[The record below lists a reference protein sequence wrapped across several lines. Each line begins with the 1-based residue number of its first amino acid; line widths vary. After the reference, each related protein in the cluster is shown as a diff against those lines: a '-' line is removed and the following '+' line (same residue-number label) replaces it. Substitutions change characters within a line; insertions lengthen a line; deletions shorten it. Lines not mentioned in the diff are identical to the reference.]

1 MIEDI
6 RNKVRQL
13 YLFLKEANQLRFPP
27 VRSVS
32 QHPKA
37 IRLADAP
44 DHPCVQINRPRHGE
58 TSEAMD
64 NCLVRVGRPASTSC
78 PPPPFNVSSWLLP
91 EWDDPSKAAYFAASH
106 NTAGTEGSAHTI
118 RFEDD
123 PQRVADFDTWSAQRD
138 HWAVTEVAARKAL
151 SFFELFYEI
160 HSAIEKDGEQLELM
174 AGDGRL
180 NWRAVSSL
188 EGAVPIDHPILLKRV
203 ELRFDASAAEFSI
216 HETDRATELYS
227 ALFVDLQNTAV
238 ASLRNRTAELD
249 NAGFHP
255 WGREETEGFLKAVV
269 QTLSPTSGRLLKDK
283 PSGEPSDAP
292 TMWRDP
298 MLILRKRVGGIA
310 SAVDAI
316 IDDIDRRKVFA
327 PALVQI
333 TGSTADW
340 DGPVTGQAAASMQT
354 PSPVAASIP
363 VAPSAPATTSGSG
376 SSSTSATAPGQTNT
390 PTQSAAPTLPSQD
403 ISATGAFPAPGPIHD
418 DDVLLGKEANQEQI
432 QIIKR
437 LSHSGSVLVQGPP
450 GTGKTHTIANLIG
463 HQLAQGKSILVTA
476 QTAKA
481 LRVLRE
487 KVPDVL
493 RPLCVAVLGSDQD
506 ARRQLETSIGSIT
519 ERLTTETSASLATRA
534 TGLRQRRK
542 ALLAES
548 QVLTQDLREALENE
562 YREIAVDERRFTPS
576 EAARYVRANAAQH
589 AWIPAPVK
597 LEMPLPLN
605 STEFARLYCLGAAFT
620 AGEDQDARRPL
631 PNLEDLPTERQFE
644 SLSADHQRLV
654 TVDLSAGATRW
665 TQTGSSEAIE
675 SLAAALGEEFSE
687 HLRRQAW
694 RPYAIVAGI
703 NGGTQREVWEQLI
716 RGVEDA
722 AEANAQC
729 ALARHH
735 RPQLSKTLPPHKQ
748 RDLAREIVQHLEAG
762 HGLSMM
768 QMATH
773 SEWRQFVRTASVAA
787 GAPARI
793 EHFRVLALLA
803 NLEVCRLEIED
814 AWNALIGSHIDSL
827 FRSMGP
833 EPELACRALADEI
846 RRCLDWH
853 AQTWGSLVARLQSEG
868 LKLDELVALIPREPS
883 PLAEYNAI
891 ERLATEVLPTTLT
904 NEAGRRKQREI
915 DAWFQQLS
923 QLATA
928 TDPTGAQGEGCIARI
943 LAAVKLHDAIAYKA
957 ALQYTRR
964 LLAVKP
970 LVEER
975 DSLLLRLRSVAPRWA
990 DRLEDRTAPH
1000 DKGHPPGDIEPA
1012 WIFRQ
1017 LYDTLVQRDRL
1028 DTQTLQHEIDRVREL
1043 LRPVTQELIDAT
1055 AWGQQLARL
1064 QGNNSI
1070 RQALIGWLDTAKR
1083 LMSTRHAER
1092 RQTLLTEARKLMKHS
1107 VEAVPVWI
1115 MPISLVAETFDPR
1128 VTRFDLVIV
1137 DEASQADL
1145 NALIPLYMARQV
1157 VIVGDHEQVTPL
1169 GVGKEQTVLE
1179 NLRKS
1184 MLHDFP
1190 NAHLFDAMSSIYDI
1204 GRQAFGDAVRLVEH
1218 FRSVPEIIAFSNQL
1232 SYEGKI
1238 RPLRAASSTNIK
1250 PACVPYRVDGKREG
1264 DVNPREAEAIVSL
1277 IKAMIQHPA
1286 YAGKTIGVISMVKED
1301 QAFLIQSMLHKR
1313 IDSVELERR
1322 RILAG
1327 LSAEFQ
1333 GDERDI
1339 MLISLVDSVVGDTA
1353 LRTLREGAYEL
1364 VKKRYN
1370 VAASRAR
1377 DQMWVVHSFD
1387 PQQDLRADDLRFQLL
1402 QHASDPGAALRLPG
1416 PDLSRAQSPLEKEVA
1431 KRLTDA
1437 GFQLNL
1443 QMSVG
1448 HLRIDMVVEGDEKRL
1463 AVECDGDKYR
1473 SQESLAEDT
1482 ARQAVLERLGWQFVR
1497 IRGSVFYR
1505 DPEAAMRGVFERLG
1519 AIGIRAVEGGGGKAK
1534 QRALIGTGS
1543 GKTLVEELDA
1553 LREHRVVPMLPANA
1567 VVLEA
1572 KAGRRPRRV

>member
-1 MIEDI
+1 MNEDI

-27 VRSVS
+27 VRNVS

-44 DHPCVQINRPRHGE
+44 DHPCVQINRPRRGE
-58 TSEAMD
+58 SAEAMGD
-64 NCLVRVGRPASTSC
+64 CLIRVGRPTLTSC
-78 PPPPFNVSSWLLP
+78 PPPPLNVSNWLLP
-91 EWDDPSKAAYFAASH
+91 DWDDPTKAAYFAASK
-106 NTAGTEGSAHTI
+106 NAAGAEGAALTI

-123 PQRVADFDTWSAQRD
+123 AQRAADFDAWAGQRD
-138 HWAVTEVAARKAL
+138 AWAATELAARKAL
-151 SFFELFYEI
+151 AFFELCYEI
-160 HSAIEKDGEQLELM
+160 YSLIERDGEQLELV
-174 AGDGRL
+174 AADGRL
-180 NWRAVSSL
+180 NWRAVSSI
-188 EGAVPIDHPILLKRV
+188 EGTVPIDHPILLKRV
-203 ELRFDASAAEFSI
+203 ELRFDAAAAEFSI

-227 ALFVDLQNTAV
+227 ALFVDLENPGST
-238 ASLRNRTAELD
+238 SMRTRTAELEY
-249 NAGFHP
+249 AGFHP
-255 WGREETEGFLKAVV
+255 WGHDETEKFLKAVV
-269 QTLSPTSGRLLKDK
+269 QTLSPTSGRLLKEGFSD
-283 PSGEPSDAP
+283 EPSDTP
-292 TMWRDP
+292 RMWRDP

-310 SAVDAI
+310 SAVDGI
-316 IDDIDRRKVFA
+316 IDDIDRRKIFA

-333 TGSTADW
+333 TGSTDEW
-340 DGPVTGQAAASMQT
+340 DSAPPAPAPAAEAPAAAEDT
-354 PSPVAASIP
+354 
-363 VAPSAPATTSGSG
+363 
-376 SSSTSATAPGQTNT
+376 
-390 PTQSAAPTLPSQD
+390 
-403 ISATGAFPAPGPIHD
+403 SATGAFPAIAPIHD
-418 DDVLLGKEANQEQI
+418 DDVLLGKEANEEQI

-481 LRVLRE
+481 LRVLRD
-487 KVPDVL
+487 KVPEVL

-534 TGLRQRRK
+534 TGLRGRRK
-542 ALLAES
+542 ELLTES
-548 QVLTQDLREALENE
+548 KVLQQDLRESLENE
-562 YREIAVDERRFTPS
+562 YRDIMVDERRFTPS
-576 EAARYVRANAAQH
+576 DAARYVKAHQTQH
-589 AWIPAPVK
+589 AWIPGPVK
-597 LEMPLPLN
+597 LATPLTLN
-605 STEFARLYCLGAAFT
+605 STEIGRLYALGAAFT
-620 AGEDQDARRPL
+620 AREEQDARRPL
-631 PNLEDLPTERQFE
+631 PNLDELPSERQFE
-644 SLSADHQRLV
+644 LLSVDHRRLV
-654 TVDLSAGATRW
+654 TADLSAGANRW
-665 TQTGSSEAIE
+665 THTGSSEALEVI
-675 SLAAALGEEFSE
+675 AAALEEEFSE

-716 RGVEDA
+716 RGIEDA

-729 ALARHH
+729 ALVRHH
-735 RPQLSKTLPPHKQ
+735 RPQLAKTMPADKQ
-748 RDLAREIVQHLEAG
+748 RQIAREIVQHLEAG
-762 HGLSMM
+762 HGLSML

-773 SEWRQFVRTASVAA
+773 SDWRQFVKSAA
-787 GAPARI
+787 ISTGQPSRI

-803 NLEVCRLEIED
+803 NLEVCRHEIED
-814 AWNALIGSHIDSL
+814 AWNELIGKHINAL
-827 FRSMGP
+827 FRTMGA
-833 EPELACRALADEI
+833 EPELACRALTDEI

-853 AQTWGSLVARLQSEG
+853 AQTWSSLAARLRTEG
-868 LKLDELVALIPREPS
+868 LELDELIALIPREPS
-883 PLAEYNAI
+883 PLAEYHTV
-891 ERLATEVLPTTLT
+891 ERLASDVLPPLLDT
-904 NEAGRRKQREI
+904 EIDRRKRREV

-923 QLATA
+923 TLAMTV
-928 TDPTGAQGEGCIARI
+928 DPTAHGEGCIWRI
-943 LAAVKLHDAIAYKA
+943 LSAVESHDAVAYKVA
-957 ALQYTRR
+957 REYARR
-964 LLAVKP
+964 LHTVKP
-970 LVEER
+970 LVDER
-975 DSLLLRLRSVAPRWA
+975 DALLMHLRSVAPRWA
-990 DRLEDRTAPH
+990 DRLQDRTPPH
-1000 DKGHPPGDIEPA
+1000 DKGHAPGDIEGA
-1012 WIFRQ
+1012 WIYRQ
-1017 LYDTLVQRDRL
+1017 LYDTLIQRDRL
-1028 DTQTLQHEIDRVREL
+1028 DAQTLQGEVDRVRDL

-1115 MPISLVAETFDPR
+1115 MPISMVAETFDPR
-1128 VTRFDLVIV
+1128 ATRFDLVII

-1238 RPLRAASSTNIK
+1238 RPLRATSSSDIR
-1250 PACVPYRVDGKREG
+1250 PACVPYRVDGRREG
-1264 DVNPREAEAIVSL
+1264 DVNPREAETIVAL
-1277 IKAMIQHPA
+1277 IKAMTQHPA

-1301 QAFLIQSMLHKR
+1301 QALLIQSLLHKR
-1313 IDSVELERR
+1313 IDAVELQKR

-1339 MLISLVDSVVGDTA
+1339 MLLSMVDSGGGETA

-1387 PQQDLRADDLRFQLL
+1387 PLHDLKADDLRFQLL
-1402 QHASDPGAALRLPG
+1402 QHARDPGAALLASS
-1416 PDLSRAQSPLEKEVA
+1416 PDTSRVESPFEREVA

-1437 GFQLNL
+1437 GFRVRQ

-1448 HLRIDMVVEGDEKRL
+1448 HFRIDMVVEGDDRRL
-1463 AVECDGDKYR
+1463 AVECDGDRYR
-1473 SQESLAEDT
+1473 SPESLAEGT
-1482 ARQAVLERLGWQFVR
+1482 ARQAVLERLGWPFVR
-1497 IRGSVFYR
+1497 IRGSAFYR
-1505 DPEAAMRGVFERLG
+1505 DPEGALRRVFDKLAQMGIKPTATVDDERDDDPTVD
-1519 AIGIRAVEGGGGKAK
+1519 R
-1534 QRALIGTGS
+1534 
-1543 GKTLVEELDA
+1543 TLLEELEE
-1553 LREHRVVPMLPANA
+1553 LRDRSAIPTPLPASSA
-1567 VVLEA
+1567 PPPKPVR
-1572 KAGRRPRRV
+1572 KARRFGRTR